1 MDEQRLIKRY
11 EREKTARLE
20 AERILEE
27 KSRELFDRNAQL
39 KILTEG
45 LEILVED
52 RTKDL
57 MQARD
62 EALSAAKAKSQFM
75 ANMSHEVRTPLNGVI
90 GMLNMLTDMGVG
102 SAQQELLDTAIR
114 SGQTLLE
121 IVNDIL
127 DFSKIDAGQMTLH
140 EMPISLRTLF
150 EDTMAPMHHVAGERN
165 IKLVTVFPDDFP
177 EFILADGLRV
187 RQILTNLLSNSL
199 KFTIQGEVKT
209 VLSRT
214 AQGFE
219 IVISDTGIG
228 MSQEQ
233 VERIFSAFGQA
244 DGSITRQF
252 GGTGLGLTITQ
263 SFVNM
268 MGGAIAVDSQLGEGT
283 IFTVRLPLVET
294 EAPVAELNNQEI
306 SEYVKFEESAVL
318 VVEDNEV
325 NQAVATHLLNRAN
338 ISVDICHNGEEA
350 LTQVQLKPYKAVL
363 MDIQMPVM
371 DGLEAT
377 RQIRAFGSHY
387 VDIPIVAMTAHATQE
402 HRKESFEAGMN
413 EHISKPVDP
422 LELYR
427 ILSRYISV
435 EAVDARKL
443 NVAETMTVTPAE
455 KSADDRPSND
465 EAEATLKLP
474 ERLEGLEISEAL
486 GRLGGNQKLYL
497 KILTTFYQTQSSLV
511 QDVEEAL
518 ANNDTDR
525 ARLLLHTTKGS
536 AANISANDLSSAAA
550 QFERA
555 ILDGELDDLQ
565 TLVLQL
571 AHRWSVVDNAILGL
585 INEFVIVREQDAAQ
599 ESRQESSMSDR
610 EAVDLLRQIYGLLNQ
625 DISKVEA
632 LVEMFNARHYAGHH
646 KPLIETLVQQ
656 LDVFDVAGAEKTL
669 SVLFE
674 EFDI

>member
-1 MDEQRLIKRY
+1 MNEQGLIKQY
-11 EREKTARLE
+11 EQEKTARLE
-20 AERILEE
+20 SERILEQ
-27 KSRELFDRNAQL
+27 KSRELIDRNAQL
-39 KILTEG
+39 SILTEG
-45 LEILVED
+45 LEKLVEE
-52 RTKDL
+52 RTRSL
-57 MQARD
+57 MLARD

-90 GMLNMLTDMGVG
+90 GMLNMLSDMGVG
-102 SAQQELLDTAIR
+102 TNQKELLDTAIR

-140 EMPISLRTLF
+140 ETAIPLRTLF
-150 EDTMAPMHHVAGERN
+150 DDTLAPMRHVAGERG
-165 IKLVTVFPDDFP
+165 IKLLSVFPEEFP
-177 EFILADGLRV
+177 EYIYADGLRL

-199 KFTIQGEVKT
+199 KFTIQGEVRAA
-209 VLSRT
+209 LSLSED
-214 AQGFE
+214 GFE

-263 SFVNM
+263 SFVTM
-268 MGGAIAVDSQLGEGT
+268 MGGTIEVESRPGEGT
-283 IFTVRLPLVET
+283 AFTVRLPLIESS
-294 EAPVAELNNQEI
+294 APADEIGKQEI
-306 SEYVKFEESAVL
+306 SEYVKFESCHVL

-338 ISVDICHNGEEA
+338 IKVDVCQNGEEA

-377 RQIRAFGSHY
+377 RQIRLFEGRY
-387 VDIPIVAMTAHATQE
+387 GEIPIVAMTAHATQE
-402 HRKESFEAGMN
+402 HRKDSYDAGMN
-413 EHISKPVDP
+413 DHISKPVEP

-427 ILSRYISV
+427 VLSRYIEV
-435 EAVDARKL
+435 ENVDSR
-443 NVAETMTVTPAE
+443 
-455 KSADDRPSND
+455 SNKYALSL
-465 EAEATLKLP
+465 AEASRKASMSDQSDQTALNLP
-474 ERLEGLEISEAL
+474 ERVEGLDIGEAL
-486 GRLGGNQKLYL
+486 GRLGGNEKLYIKL
-497 KILTTFYQTQSSLV
+497 ITTFYQTQSTLI
-511 QDVEEAL
+511 QDIEEAL
-518 ANNDTDR
+518 ANDDTDR

-536 AANISANDLSSAAA
+536 AANISANELSNVAA

-555 ILDGELDDLQ
+555 ILDGDADSCQ

-585 INEFVIVREQDAAQ
+585 INEFVIVRNDDVKL
-599 ESRQESSMSDR
+599 SDI
-610 EAVDLLRQIYGLLNQ
+610 EVVDLLREIYGLLYQ
-625 DISKVEA
+625 DISKVEE
-632 LVEMFNARHYAGHH
+632 LMDRLNSHNYEGHH
-646 KPLIETLVQQ
+646 QPCIEVLGQQ
-656 LDVFDVAGAEKTL
+656 LQIFDIAGAEKTL
-669 SVLFE
+669 AVLFE
-674 EFDI
+674 EFEI

>member
-1 MDEQRLIKRY
+1 MDEKRLIKRY

-52 RTKDL
+52 RTRGL
-57 MQARD
+57 MEARD
-62 EALSAAKAKSQFM
+62 EALSAAQAKSQFM

-90 GMLNMLTDMGVG
+90 GMLNMLADMGVG

-140 EMPISLRTLF
+140 ETPVSLRSLF
-150 EDTMAPMHHVAGERN
+150 EDTLAPMSHVASERN
-165 IKLVTVFPDDFP
+165 IALVSKFADDFP
-177 EFILADGLRV
+177 EYILADGLRI

-199 KFTIQGEVKT
+199 KFTIQGEVRAD
-209 VLSRT
+209 LSLNE
-214 AQGFE
+214 QGFE
-219 IVISDTGIG
+219 IRISDTGIG
-228 MSQEQ
+228 MSEEQ

-268 MGGAIAVDSQLGEGT
+268 MGGTISVESKPGDGT
-283 IFTVRLPLVET
+283 VFIVQLPLVET
-294 EAPVAELNNQEI
+294 EAPVAALDSQEI
-306 SEYVKFEESAVL
+306 SEYLKFEASQVL

-338 ISVDICHNGEEA
+338 IEVDICQNGEEA

-371 DGLEAT
+371 DGLDAT
-377 RQIRAFGSHY
+377 RQIRSFGAHY
-387 VDIPIVAMTAHATQE
+387 ADIPIIAMTAHATQE
-402 HRKESFEAGMN
+402 HRKDSLDAGMN

-427 ILSRYISV
+427 ILSRYITV
-435 EAVDARKL
+435 ETVDARDKKVQSNAHTAATTGEPSPDSISDAL
-443 NVAETMTVTPAE
+443 NL
-455 KSADDRPSND
+455 PS
-465 EAEATLKLP
+465 
-474 ERLEGLEISEAL
+474 RLEGLDIAEAL
-486 GRLGGNQKLYL
+486 GRLGGNEALYMKL
-497 KILTTFYQTQSSLV
+497 ITTFYQTQSSLV

-518 ANNDTDR
+518 ANNNTDK

-536 AANISANDLSSAAA
+536 AANISANELSQAAS

-555 ILDGELDDLQ
+555 ILDGETEGLQ

-571 AHRWSVVDNAILGL
+571 AHRWSVVDRAILSL
-585 INEFVIVREQDAAQ
+585 INEFVIVREQSPDLSLTDS
-599 ESRQESSMSDR
+599 EVVEILR
-610 EAVDLLRQIYGLLNQ
+610 EIYSLLHQDLA
-625 DISKVEA
+625 KVEDLMTA
-632 LVEMFNARHYAGHH
+632 FSTRSYDGHH
-646 KPLIETLVQQ
+646 KPMIEALSQQ
-656 LDVFDVAGAEKTL
+656 LDVFDISGAEQTL
-669 SVLFE
+669 AVLFE
-674 EFDI
+674 EFEI

>member
-1 MDEQRLIKRY
+1 MDEQRLIRRY
-11 EREKTARLE
+11 EREKAARLE
-20 AERILEE
+20 SERILEQ

-39 KILTEG
+39 SILTEG
-45 LEILVED
+45 LEKLVEE
-52 RTKDL
+52 RTHSL
-57 MQARD
+57 MLARD

-90 GMLNMLTDMGVG
+90 GMLNMLSDMGVG
-102 SAQQELLDTAIR
+102 ANQKELLDTAIR

-140 EMPISLRTLF
+140 ETAISLRTLF
-150 EDTMAPMHHVAGERN
+150 DDTLAPMRHVAGERD
-165 IKLVTVFPDDFP
+165 IKLMSVFPEDFP
-177 EFILADGLRV
+177 EYIYADGLRI
-187 RQILTNLLSNSL
+187 RQILTNLLSNAL
-199 KFTIQGEVKT
+199 KFTIQGEVKAA
-209 VLSRT
+209 LSLSKDS
-214 AQGFE
+214 FE

-263 SFVNM
+263 SFVTM
-268 MGGAIAVDSQLGEGT
+268 MGGTIEVESRPGEGT
-283 IFTVRLPLVET
+283 EFTVLLPLIET
-294 EAPVAELNNQEI
+294 AAPAAEIGKQEI
-306 SEYVKFEESAVL
+306 SEYVKFESCHVL

-338 ISVDICHNGEEA
+338 ISVDVCQNGEEA
-350 LTQVQLKPYKAVL
+350 VTQVQLKPYKAVL

-377 RQIRAFGSHY
+377 RQIRLFEGHY
-387 VDIPIVAMTAHATQE
+387 AEIPIVAMTAHATQE
-402 HRKESFEAGMN
+402 HRKDSYDAGMN
-413 EHISKPVDP
+413 EHISKPVEP

-427 ILSRYISV
+427 VLSRYIEVESV
-435 EAVDARKL
+435 DSRSDMYAFSTADASRKEPMVGQSEAIAL
-443 NVAETMTVTPAE
+443 N
-455 KSADDRPSND
+455 
-465 EAEATLKLP
+465 LP
-474 ERLEGLEISEAL
+474 EHVEGLDIGEAL
-486 GRLGGNQKLYL
+486 GRLGGNERLYIKL
-497 KILTTFYQTQSSLV
+497 ITTFYQTQSSLI
-511 QDVEEAL
+511 QDIEEAL
-518 ANNDTDR
+518 ANDDTDR

-536 AANISANDLSSAAA
+536 AANISANELSDVAA

-555 ILDGELDDLQ
+555 ILDGDVDGCQ

-585 INEFVIVREQDAAQ
+585 INEFVIVRNDSAKL
-599 ESRQESSMSDR
+599 SDI
-610 EAVDLLRQIYGLLNQ
+610 EVVDLLREIYGLLHQ
-625 DISKVEA
+625 DISKVEE
-632 LVEMFNARHYAGHH
+632 LMDRLNSNSYEGHH
-646 KPLIETLVQQ
+646 QPVIEALVQQ
-656 LDVFDVAGAEKTL
+656 LQIFDIAGAEKTL

-674 EFDI
+674 EFEI